1 MSSEKS
7 FKFIFNFLKIKISDA
22 SKSKK
27 VKTALITAVPNVIL
41 SGKYIT
47 DVSLV
52 GRKSWVF

>member
-7 FKFIFNFLKIKISDA
+7 FKFIFNFLKIKISVA
-22 SKSKK
+22 SRSMK